1 MRMTN
6 LSFIYLILPLSL
18 FVFYAV
24 PPKARGGVLLAVS
37 LLYYALAQP
46 RGLWLLLACVALDY
60 AAMQGMALLDKHPQG
75 RRFCVTFC
83 FAKNLGFIVW
93 SSAMVEIYGAE
104 ARLGLLIYTLTG
116 LDTVLCA
123 YRREMPIVR
132 NPVTFALHC
141 CFFPKLYA
149 GPLVEYR
156 AVREQ
161 MIHSPL
167 QPHRLIEGAGEFVH
181 GAVKNLVLG
190 GGITVVYRSIRNMAP
205 EEATVLSTWCLV
217 IALAFSVYFTLS
229 GFCDM
234 AKGIAAMFGIKLPAN
249 FYYPYQSRSVED
261 FFNRFNI
268 TVNQY
273 FRRTVYRSLQED
285 KNGPAADALNI
296 LVIGMLMGLWFGFH
310 VNYLLWG
317 LYLGSFII
325 LEKYLY
331 KKVLQAT
338 PTLFCRVYALCVV
351 LSSFTIF
358 AGNSAR
364 QSLGFIR
371 DMFGFGGLEA
381 FNEQILYLLSSNWLL
396 LVLCVFFSTSLTY
409 VVSTWMRKLWP
420 RVSRVLLAAVDAA
433 ILLALTALAL

>member
-1 MRMTN
+1 
-6 LSFIYLILPLSL
+6 
-18 FVFYAV
+18 
-24 PPKARGGVLLAVS
+24 
-37 LLYYALAQP
+37 
-46 RGLWLLLACVALDY
+46 
-60 AAMQGMALLDKHPQG
+60 
-75 RRFCVTFC
+75 
-83 FAKNLGFIVW
+83 
-93 SSAMVEIYGAE
+93 
-104 ARLGLLIYTLTG
+104 
-116 LDTVLCA
+116 
-123 YRREMPIVR
+123 
-132 NPVTFALHC
+132 
-141 CFFPKLYA
+141 
-149 GPLVEYR
+149 
-156 AVREQ
+156 
-161 MIHSPL
+161 
-167 QPHRLIEGAGEFVH
+167 
-181 GAVKNLVLG
+181 
-190 GGITVVYRSIRNMAP
+190 MAP